1 MAINKKSL
9 LRIIAVAL
17 ATIIIFATVLSVAA
31 LTNDLAAADGT
42 DKETL
47 TTSDINTDNI
57 LDKASIQ
64 LDSED
69 EVIRTDNNGV
79 ISLTILRAFPV
90 TIDNKGEK
98 KSVSMTRGTVEDALN
113 KAGITLAK
121 DEKVTPSLNSEVSEG
136 TEIKI
141 SNSVSVDIT
150 LMGETA
156 SYEVPAGT
164 VKDALASVGAVCD
177 KNDKLNV
184 GLNDKV
190 YEDMDITLVKVTV
203 KNETETQVVDYKTT
217 VKKDST
223 MDKGTSEITRYG
235 VEGTKKVTNR
245 NTYEDGVLVS
255 TKVVSS
261 KVTKKPVNQI
271 KVVGTKTTASDT
283 FASNSGGAGTFVDN
297 SGNTV
302 SYKKVL
308 TGSGTAYTANAGSLT
323 ATGAK
328 ARVGGVAVNPSI
340 IPYGSKLYIT
350 ASDGSYV
357 YGYATAIDTG
367 GALMDGSAIVDLFM
381 DSYADCANF
390 GRRDVTI
397 YIL

>member
-9 LRIIAVAL
+9 LRIVAVAL

-31 LTNDLAAADGT
+31 LTNDSAAADGT

-98 KSVSMTRGTVEDALN
+98 TSVSMTRGTVKDALD
-113 KAGITLAK
+113 KAGITLAE

-164 VKDALASVGAVCD
+164 VEDALASVGAVCD

-223 MDKGTSEITRYG
+223 MEKGTSEITRYG
-235 VEGTKKVTNR
+235 VEGSKTVTNR

-261 KVTKKPVNQI
+261 EVTKKPVNQI

-283 FASNSGGAGTFVDN
+283 FVGSSGGAGTFVDN

-302 SYKKVL
+302 SYKKII
-308 TGSGTAYTANAGSLT
+308 TGSGTAYTAKAGSLT

-328 ARVGGVAVNPSI
+328 ASVGGVAVNPSI
-340 IPYGSKLYIT
+340 IPYGSKMYIT

-357 YGYATAIDTG
+357 YGYATAVDTG

-381 DSYADCANF
+381 DS
-390 GRRDVTI
+390 
-397 YIL
+397 